1 MAAENNKASSI
12 GERWKAYHPAKS
24 TLVWACI
31 ITAIVTITIGF
42 TWGGWVTGGTS
53 RSLVAEAGELSRDEL
68 ATVICVQRF
77 KAAPD
82 SAQQMSELKAIDS
95 SYKQRQ
101 FIEDGGWA
109 TMPGDDDASRDAA
122 SGCAAALVG

>member
-1 MAAENNKASSI
+1 MAAENNGASSI

-31 ITAIVTITIGF
+31 ITAIVTIAIGF

-53 RSLVAEAGELSRDEL
+53 RTLAAEAGDLSRDEL

-82 SAQQMSELKAIDS
+82 SAQQLSELKAIDS

-101 FIEDGGWA
+101 FIEAGGWA
-109 TMPGDDDASRDAA
+109 TMPGEDDASR
-122 SGCAAALVG
+122 AAATACASALAG